1 MKKKLVSVLLCGTMA
16 ASLLAG
22 CGGASAGGAAAGAG
36 DAAVDAAVDA
46 AEEAASEVA
55 DAEGSEAAEEVEA
68 VTDTTGPED
77 GTPLELWTFVELH
90 GTFYRDM
97 CDKWNEQN
105 PDKQIKLTTVTYPY
119 GDMHQKM
126 IMSL

>member
-22 CGGASAGGAAAGAG
+22 CGGASAGGAAAAGAG
-36 DAAVDAAVDA
+36 DAAVDA

-55 DAEGSEAAEEVEA
+55 EAEGGEATEEVEA

-97 CDKWNEQN
+97 CDKWNEEN
-105 PDKQIKLTTVTYPY
+105 PDKQIKLTLLPIL
-119 GDMHQKM
+119 MA
-126 IMSL
+126 ICIRR